1 MAIFVRNWKQTS
13 KGEHKQSEQKE
24 ISHTQQH
31 EVQSIPG
38 IPPEV
43 FKQLTDSGITS
54 AEMEQHKGIIQD
66 VLQANQSGNK
76 QPINQI
82 QTKQY
87 MLPKYQ
93 QSSGSDIIRIREI
106 VTKTDPNDLYD
117 DFKLIGEGG
126 MGSVFTVK
134 RKSDHSV
141 IVLKKLKYHSIDK
154 AQLVNEITLVKKYR
168 HQNIVQFIDC
178 YLHSGIVWI
187 GMEYMNGGTL
197 KDLLV
202 YQKEYPLSEQVISY
216 IIHEIANA
224 VFYLHSYNCLHRDIK
239 SDNIFLTQDGTIKLG
254 DFGLA
259 VQLQSSNATRSDKVG
274 TVFWMAPEVIRSN
287 PYSTKIDIWSL
298 GVVMI
303 EMIEG
308 YPFYYSMNDL
318 VASIIIATKGA
329 PPLQHPEKYSPCFV
343 QLIENCLEYDPEKRW
358 NASEIVNHEFIQCD
372 NCDEK
377 KNCFIQYMKCIHDIM
392 TK

>member
-13 KGEHKQSEQKE
+13 KGQHKQSEQKE

-154 AQLVNEITLVKKYR
+154 AL
-168 HQNIVQFIDC
+168 
-178 YLHSGIVWI
+178 
-187 GMEYMNGGTL
+187 
-197 KDLLV
+197 
-202 YQKEYPLSEQVISY
+202 
-216 IIHEIANA
+216 
-224 VFYLHSYNCLHRDIK
+224 
-239 SDNIFLTQDGTIKLG
+239 
-254 DFGLA
+254 
-259 VQLQSSNATRSDKVG
+259 
-274 TVFWMAPEVIRSN
+274 
-287 PYSTKIDIWSL
+287 
-298 GVVMI
+298 
-303 EMIEG
+303 
-308 YPFYYSMNDL
+308 
-318 VASIIIATKGA
+318 
-329 PPLQHPEKYSPCFV
+329 
-343 QLIENCLEYDPEKRW
+343 
-358 NASEIVNHEFIQCD
+358 
-372 NCDEK
+372 
-377 KNCFIQYMKCIHDIM
+377 
-392 TK
+392 